1 MDLDDLIKLFVQ
13 LHAGM
18 KQRDSSWYTAIG
30 TTVGGSELAAIMGIN
45 PYSSFLDVVD
55 TKISILDGGNG
66 NWNGG
71 NEACWWGVLFEDII
85 GVYTEINLGSPLHGD
100 EICVQAIAGHRNSP
114 DGYIVGKFYLENDEF
129 HLWTTDM
136 DPLIETFQMI
146 VLLEFKCPLTRKPN
160 GSIPKHYV
168 PQVLSGLAV
177 SPIAIRGLFVDS
189 VFRKCCLL
197 DLGDNPNYDT
207 TYHFRDDA
215 SDRDPVAWGIIL
227 VYAPKLDTPRHV
239 RFGWRGP
246 VWVQGDPSSD
256 EPDNDAAYAA
266 WDIRSRYLGM
276 RDSTELVDFGDMDKN
291 LFNRSL
297 GLINRNKF
305 IIRRELPYFADG
317 RGNNMPLDK
326 AIATIPPSEH
336 YSLLG
341 VIPWKLFEVNYVQV
355 DRRSEFLEKLMPLIE
370 SVHQTV
376 AEARSSG
383 DTTAYMYK
391 KRTQIAAT
399 RNEKKIN
406 EKNLQDLFD
415 SVII

>member
-55 TKISILDGGNG
+55 TKISILDCGNG

-177 SPIAIRGLFVDS
+177 SPIA
-189 VFRKCCLL
+189 
-197 DLGDNPNYDT
+197 
-207 TYHFRDDA
+207 
-215 SDRDPVAWGIIL
+215 
-227 VYAPKLDTPRHV
+227 
-239 RFGWRGP
+239 
-246 VWVQGDPSSD
+246 
-256 EPDNDAAYAA
+256 
-266 WDIRSRYLGM
+266 
-276 RDSTELVDFGDMDKN
+276 
-291 LFNRSL
+291 
-297 GLINRNKF
+297 
-305 IIRRELPYFADG
+305 
-317 RGNNMPLDK
+317 
-326 AIATIPPSEH
+326 
-336 YSLLG
+336 
-341 VIPWKLFEVNYVQV
+341 
-355 DRRSEFLEKLMPLIE
+355 
-370 SVHQTV
+370 
-376 AEARSSG
+376 
-383 DTTAYMYK
+383 
-391 KRTQIAAT
+391 
-399 RNEKKIN
+399 
-406 EKNLQDLFD
+406 
-415 SVII
+415 